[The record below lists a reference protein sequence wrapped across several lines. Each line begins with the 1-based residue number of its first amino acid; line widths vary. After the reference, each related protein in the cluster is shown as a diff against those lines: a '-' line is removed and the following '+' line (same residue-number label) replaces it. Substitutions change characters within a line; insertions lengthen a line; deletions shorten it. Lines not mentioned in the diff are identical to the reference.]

1 MPGLGRRTFIAT
13 EVLTAAN
20 VNGYLMDQSVMV
32 FAGTAARS
40 SAIGTA
46 VSEGMVSY
54 LSDSDTLELYNG
66 SSWGPVSSS
75 SSGNAIIN
83 GAFDFWQRGTSFSAY
98 SAGGLFY
105 TADRWATQRDGSGA
119 TVTTSQQTFTPGAAP
134 VAGYESQYFIRVA
147 QSVAG
152 TGGTYNQL
160 LQRIEDV
167 RTLAGQT
174 TTVSFW
180 AKADSATGRTMQ
192 PVFIQNFGSGGSAD
206 VLTYGTAITLS
217 TSWARYTQTIA
228 MPSVSGK
235 TIGANSAVSLS
246 FFLPLNIVQTYDIW
260 GVQLEAGSTATP
272 FRRNGAN
279 IQAELAACQ
288 RYYQRTGT
296 PSSGSPYAAIAT
308 ARMNSTTA
316 ANVYFPMIVP
326 LRVAPTS
333 VDFSTLALSVAGSSQ
348 AVTGLALLDV
358 STTNATFRADCSSGS
373 YTTGQLVFLIN
384 NNSTSAFLG
393 FSAEL

>member
-1 MPGLGRRTFIAT
+1 MAYKVFSNGDALTGGELNTF
-13 EVLTAAN
+13 
-20 VNGYLMDQSVMV
+20 LMNQSVIS
-32 FAGTAARS
+32 FATTAARDAALTAPLEGQLVWLEDS
-40 SAIGTA
+40 NKYVYYSGSAWTDLIVPA
-46 VSEGMVSY
+46 SA
-54 LSDSDTLELYNG
+54 
-66 SSWGPVSSS
+66 
-75 SSGNAIIN
+75 GNAIIN
-83 GAFDFWQRGTSFSAY
+83 GAMEIWQRGTSFSAY

-134 VAGYESQYFIRVA
+134 VAGYESQFFIRVA

-217 TSWARYTQTIA
+217 TSWARYTQTIT

-235 TIGANSAVSLS
+235 TIGAGSAVSLS
-246 FFLPLNIVQTYDIW
+246 FFFPLNIIQTYDIW
-260 GVQLEAGSTATP
+260 GVQLEAGSSATP

-279 IQAELAACQ
+279 IGEELASCQ
-288 RYYQRTGT
+288 RYTKVFSGAETDQIGFVYSTTGGQFQIKFPVTMRVSPTLSSVTASNFTVFNSGFSGGT
-296 PSSGSPYAAIAT
+296 PTAIAQNSVSPECATINTTTTAGSPTIAT
-308 ARMNSTTA
+308 NQPVKLVGGASA
-316 ANVYFPMIVP
+316 
-326 LRVAPTS
+326 
-333 VDFSTLALSVAGSSQ
+333 
-348 AVTGLALLDV
+348 
-358 STTNATFRADCSSGS
+358 
-373 YTTGQLVFLIN
+373 QLI
-384 NNSTSAFLG
+384 